1 MMLIFF
7 TFYLLVLSLEI
18 TLAISLDQIRPDDLD
33 PNRFYT
39 LIIFLKEFLQSFD
52 FEKI

>member
-1 MMLIFF
+1 MTAINVEFLF

-18 TLAISLDQIRPDDLD
+18 TLAISPDDLD
-33 PNRFYT
+33 PNSFYT